1 MTSSSVTIPL
11 EIIGVILA
19 FLPTCDL
26 LQCHLVSA
34 EWKSLARPLLISK
47 TTIVFDTSHDPL
59 KDGGF
64 QRYLFR
70 LQRFFDNELNFQY
83 VRRISMNAFAFTF
96 NQPLWKEPEGEEK
109 DLMDRKLC
117 GDDGSNILARDY
129 VRSFIENASPYITSL
144 TFEVDFF
151 AFFGWES
158 MQKWPFPSLP
168 ALTDIKIQYVPTRSI
183 SAIFPLLGASRQLKS
198 LECTFGT
205 ADVDVA
211 EHSFKLQSLSLNS
224 AIVPAKLPSL
234 SNLKDLHVHA
244 IGRTPA
250 ELGHVANLLQLASP
264 TVQTLNLALLHTQN
278 EHRHLVRF
286 PVVFPRLRQLSVSG
300 PSDQPRR
307 LDVLEVLPLLPHFPT
322 MDIVAIKH
330 SAICLKAPSFE
341 PWVFRPINVLL
352 QNCDFSY
359 TGLSSLFTTKRNMI
373 SFHVAPL
380 EGIRSQSA
388 MDILRFANDCQGFL
402 QLFESTTASDP
413 IRDMELLSVVPHIH
427 CTCCLSIVGF
437 SAGAL
442 FSFNGKE
449 DAGVWLAFA
458 DTINRHSFPGIQGY
472 SIGSEREP
480 VEVRTQAGRDA
491 IRALDLAVEQ
501 QNVVP
506 LSTFVEYIED
516 DAP

>member
-380 EGIRSQSA
+380 EGIRSHSSS
-388 MDILRFANDCQGFL
+388 R
-402 QLFESTTASDP
+402 QLPAIPYVIWSSFPSFHTYIAHAVFPSLVF
-413 IRDMELLSVVPHIH
+413 RLVPY
-427 CTCCLSIVGF
+427 
-437 SAGAL
+437 